1 MLLVRMRRRWG
12 AYIKE
17 AFWLDLD
24 ETVEK
29 IPKNERVVVGVHLN
43 GH

>member
-1 MLLVRMRRRWG
+1 MELNSVILNVTSTYVPQVGWIREEN
-12 AYIKE
+12 E

-29 IPKNERVVVGVHLN
+29 IEQN
-43 GH
+43 